1 MVAILAAFAPLF
13 SHCVWTKAQTLAVG
27 SILATGPRTV
37 CSVLRI
43 MGLGQERHFTNYHRV
58 LNRDAWSCLAAGQ
71 VLLGL
76 ILALIPRDWP
86 IVLAAD
92 DTIERRGGR
101 RLKARGCYRDAVRSS
116 RGHLVRCFG
125 LKWIVLTVLVPVPW
139 SQRVWALPLLT
150 TLSWPEGS
158 GRRTGHKTSLDWTRQ
173 MVVHVR
179 RWLPERELILV
190 LDGGFAAVKLAHDC
204 QRHQVAMVCRLR
216 LDAALYDPPG
226 PQPPSKRGPKPK
238 KGQRQRRLIEW
249 AGDRETPWE
258 RIEVDWYG
266 GERKVMQVFSGP
278 GLWYTRGQDPVAI
291 RYVLARDLEG
301 RFSSSK
307 IGQHIE
313 GLRSMDAS
321 PFRTM
326 TFGHRVITGGSHAPE
341 PSYPRPQPG
350 PPIRRTAPAS
360 PPPVPGLQ
368 AQDHR
373 QRPLVAPAGRR
384 RSDHLAVRCLPTP
397 ERRPLRRDGAPG
409 TAGHAARLRR
419 TAAAAQRR
427 TRRSSAQG
435 AAHTPPAAG
444 PRPDLDPLPRSA
456 VPRPQRGLPWPGQER
471 HQPLPRLRH
480 RLRRPQ
486 GAALHRRPDR
496 RDKGRTA

>member
-1 MVAILAAFAPLF
+1 LDLPPEIVAILAAFAPLF
-13 SHCVWTKAQTLAVG
+13 SDRTWIKAQLLAVG
-27 SILATGPRTV
+27 ALLATGDRTV
-37 CSVLRI
+37 CAVLRV
-43 MGLGQERHFTNYHRV
+43 MGLSQERHFTNYHRV

-76 ILALIPRDWP
+76 ILALIPSDWP

-101 RLKARGCYRDAVRSS
+101 RIKSRGCYRDAVRSS

-125 LKWIVLTVLVPVPW
+125 LKGIVLTVLVPVPW

-173 MVVHVR
+173 MVVQVR

-204 QRHQVAMVCRLR
+204 QRHQVAMICRLR

-238 KGQRQRRLIEW
+238 KGQRQRRLTEW

-266 GERKVMQVFSGP
+266 GERKVMQVFSGT

-301 RFSSSK
+301 RLSDAAYFCTDERFGPEEILKYVVQRWSMEVTFEEARAHLGLETQRQWSDLAIARTTPVLLGLFSVVTLLAVQWHRSGLLVAEQTAWYEKECPTFSDCMRLARQQIWRSRILGPSS
-307 IGQHIE
+307 E
-313 GLRSMDAS
+313 AAD
-321 PFRTM
+321 
-326 TFGHRVITGGSHAPE
+326 VIQL
-341 PSYPRPQPG
+341 PRPLLE
-350 PPIRRTAPAS
+350 AL
-360 PPPVPGLQ
+360 VHGL
-368 AQDHR
+368 
-373 QRPLVAPAGRR
+373 
-384 RSDHLAVRCLPTP
+384 
-397 ERRPLRRDGAPG
+397 
-409 TAGHAARLRR
+409 
-419 TAAAAQRR
+419 
-427 TRRSSAQG
+427 SSA
-435 AAHTPPAAG
+435 A
-444 PRPDLDPLPRSA
+444 
-456 VPRPQRGLPWPGQER
+456 
-471 HQPLPRLRH
+471 
-480 RLRRPQ
+480 
-486 GAALHRRPDR
+486 
-496 RDKGRTA
+496 